1 MSPFDVLAALR
12 QRDLLSP
19 EQAEALAD
27 FERQRP
33 VSLHYELRAALYVGI
48 LLLAS
53 GLGLVIYEHYE
64 EIGDLTIV
72 AGMAGLCVAAFT
84 YAWKNRPPLSPEPT
98 DPSDRPNRSVFGDY
112 ALLLSC
118 LLFLSLEG
126 YAQYRFNLFGTR
138 YGLVTFMPAVLFVA
152 LAYRFDHRGVLS
164 MGLMALASWVGVTV
178 RPLELRLKTNFFD
191 EPTALA
197 AIGLS
202 TLLIGAAL
210 WLEQRRIKAHFTYT
224 ILTVA
229 GNLLLIALL
238 AGVFNFEGKRWLYAI
253 PLFAVCGAFIW
264 LARREEVFLYKLMG
278 VVYGYI
284 GITYVLFFHLF
295 DGQNY
300 PTEVYLIY
308 FIVTGAGAVMYLT
321 HSFRKRTSQPL

>member
-1 MSPFDVLAALR
+1 MSPFDVLAALK
-12 QRDLLSP
+12 QRGILSP
-19 EQAEALAD
+19 ERADALAD

-33 VSLHYELRAALYVGI
+33 VSLHHELRAALYVGI
-48 LLLAS
+48 LLLTS
-53 GLGLVIYEHYE
+53 GLGLLIYEHYD
-64 EIGDLTIV
+64 EIGDFTIV
-72 AGMAGLCVAAFT
+72 GAMAGLCVAAFV
-84 YAWKNRPPLSPEPT
+84 YAWRNRSPFLPEPT
-98 DPSDRPNRSVFGDY
+98 RTRSVFGDY

-126 YAQYRFNLFGTR
+126 YAQYRFNVFGTR
-138 YGLVTFMPAVLFVA
+138 YGLVTFMPAVLFLG
-152 LAYRFDHRGVLS
+152 LAYRFDHRGVLG
-164 MGLMALASWVGVTV
+164 MGLAALASWVGVTV
-178 RPLELRLKTNFFD
+178 RPLELRLRTNFFD

-197 AIGLS
+197 AIGLG

-224 ILTVA
+224 ILTMA

-238 AGVFNFEGKRWLYAI
+238 AGVFNFEGRRWLYAI
-253 PLFAVCGAFIW
+253 PLFAVCAAFDW
-264 LARREEVFLYKLMG
+264 LARREQVFLYKLMG

-284 GITYVLFFHLF
+284 GVTYLLFFHLL

-321 HSFRKRTSQPL
+321 GAYRKRT

>member
-1 MSPFDVLAALR
+1 MSPFDVLAALK
-12 QRDLLSP
+12 QRGILSP
-19 EQAEALAD
+19 ERAGALAD

-33 VSLHYELRAALYVGI
+33 VSLHHELRAALYVGI
-48 LLLAS
+48 LLLTS
-53 GLGLVIYEHYE
+53 GLGLLIYEHYD
-64 EIGDLTIV
+64 EIGDFTIV
-72 AGMAGLCVAAFT
+72 GAMAGLCVAAFV
-84 YAWKNRPPLSPEPT
+84 YAWRNRSPFSPEPT
-98 DPSDRPNRSVFGDY
+98 RNRSAFGDY

-126 YAQYRFNLFGTR
+126 YAQYRFNVFGTR
-138 YGLVTFMPAVLFVA
+138 YGLVTFMPAVLFLG
-152 LAYRFDHRGVLS
+152 LAYRFDHRGVLG
-164 MGLMALASWVGVTV
+164 MGLAALASWVGVTV
-178 RPLELRLKTNFFD
+178 RPLELRLRTNFFD

-197 AIGLS
+197 AIGLG

-224 ILTVA
+224 ILTMA

-238 AGVFNFEGKRWLYAI
+238 AGVFNFEGRRWLYAI
-253 PLFAVCGAFIW
+253 PLFAVCAAFDW
-264 LARREEVFLYKLMG
+264 LARREQVFLYKLMG

-284 GITYVLFFHLF
+284 GVTYLLFFHLL
-295 DGQNY
+295 DGQDY

-321 HSFRKRTSQPL
+321 GAYRKRT

>member
-1 MSPFDVLAALR
+1 MSPFDMLAALK
-12 QRDLLSP
+12 QRGILSP
-19 EQAEALAD
+19 ERADALAD

-33 VSLHYELRAALYVGI
+33 VSLHHELRAALYVGI
-48 LLLAS
+48 LLLTS
-53 GLGLVIYEHYE
+53 GLGLLIYEHYD
-64 EIGDLTIV
+64 EIGDFTIV
-72 AGMAGLCVAAFT
+72 GAMAGLCVAAFV
-84 YAWKNRPPLSPEPT
+84 YAWRNRAPFSPEPT
-98 DPSDRPNRSVFGDY
+98 RNRSAFGDY

-126 YAQYRFNLFGTR
+126 YAQYRFNVFGTR
-138 YGLVTFMPAVLFVA
+138 YGLVTFMPAVLFLG
-152 LAYRFDHRGVLS
+152 LAYRFDHRGVLG
-164 MGLMALASWVGVTV
+164 MGLAALASWVGVTV
-178 RPLELRLKTNFFD
+178 RPLELRLRTNFFD

-197 AIGLS
+197 AIGLG

-224 ILTVA
+224 ILTMA

-238 AGVFNFEGKRWLYAI
+238 AGVFNFEGRRWLYAI
-253 PLFAVCGAFIW
+253 PLFAVCAAFDW
-264 LARREEVFLYKLMG
+264 LARREQVFLYKLMG

-284 GITYVLFFHLF
+284 GVTYLLFFHLL
-295 DGQNY
+295 DGQDY

-321 HSFRKRTSQPL
+321 GAYRKRT